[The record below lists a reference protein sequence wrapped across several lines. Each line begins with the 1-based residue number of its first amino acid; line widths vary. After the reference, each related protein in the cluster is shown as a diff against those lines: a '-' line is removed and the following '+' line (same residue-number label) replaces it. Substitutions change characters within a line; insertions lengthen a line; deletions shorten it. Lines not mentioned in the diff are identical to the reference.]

1 MLAEE
6 WARAQEE
13 EERYLSSRQERWR
26 EALARAAAA
35 AEAGGEADDTD
46 VEELMV
52 SCVQRFR
59 ACLHAC
65 ELLRDTAM
73 YTASS
78 GRAACSHTRGGLP
91 RRSSLP
97 APAYAPACDM
107 SGV

>member
-1 MLAEE
+1 VCGSIHASFLALYGHSALCLVRSRAMCTIPPHIGAALCKGMLAEE

-52 SCVQRFR
+52 SCLQC
-59 ACLHAC
+59 AQK
-65 ELLRDTAM
+65 
-73 YTASS
+73 
-78 GRAACSHTRGGLP
+78 
-91 RRSSLP
+91 
-97 APAYAPACDM
+97 CDYPF
-107 SGV
+107 VP

>member
-6 WARAQEE
+6 WANAQKE

-52 SCVQRFR
+52 RCLQGFQGVFSCST
-59 ACLHAC
+59 
-65 ELLRDTAM
+65 DTAT
-73 YTASS
+73 YTVGSRCS
-78 GRAACSHTRGGLP
+78 ACSFLSGGVP
-91 RRSSLP
+91 HRFSLR
-97 APAYAPACDM
+97 ASACNM